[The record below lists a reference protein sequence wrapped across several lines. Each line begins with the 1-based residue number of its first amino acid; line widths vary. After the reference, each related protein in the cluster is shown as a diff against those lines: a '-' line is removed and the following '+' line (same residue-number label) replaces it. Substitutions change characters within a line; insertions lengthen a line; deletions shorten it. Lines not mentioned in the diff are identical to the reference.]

1 MGDTFITIAMV
12 MMAAA
17 LGLWIVSLILAFI
30 NRKASI
36 VCLLLGVLF
45 FGLFF
50 VFLVVGGN
58 MNKESLPSSEYSTTE
73 ETPVTTSAT
82 DISSDAEMTLMM
94 MAEDVAKQIANNPA
108 TVDFNTF
115 AWGFWRNGHTYAV
128 QGVFTCTNAFGVKEE
143 YTIRLI
149 CEANE
154 DYTSISAKEVYL
166 NDQLIKSVE

>member
-12 MMAAA
+12 MMALA
-17 LGLWIVSLILAFI
+17 LGSWLVSLILVFFK
-30 NRKASI
+30 RKAALL
-36 VCLLLGVLF
+36 CLLLGVLF

-50 VFLVVGGN
+50 VFLIVGGN
-58 MNKESLPSSEYSTTE
+58 MNKESLPNSEYSTTE
-73 ETPVTTSAT
+73 EAPVTTSAT
-82 DISSDAEMTLMM
+82 EVSSADEITLMM
-94 MAEDVAKQIANNPA
+94 MAEDVAKQIANYPA

-166 NDQLIKSVE
+166 NDQLVKSAE